1 MSREQVVILTKEN
14 FTLRQE
20 LVNLQAAFLDQQRVL
35 NALQTERL
43 HAEAQRL
50 SQEREQYEEEVK
62 FKEEFSS
69 S

>member
-1 MSREQVVILTKEN
+1 MSREQDVILTKEN

-43 HAEAQRL
+43 HAGAQRL